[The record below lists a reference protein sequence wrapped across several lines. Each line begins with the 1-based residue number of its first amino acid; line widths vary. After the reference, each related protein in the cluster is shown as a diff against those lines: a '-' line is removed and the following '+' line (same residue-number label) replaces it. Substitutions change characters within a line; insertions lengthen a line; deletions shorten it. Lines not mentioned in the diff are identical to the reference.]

1 MKCIEKNDKTSI
13 IDLLTEQVMRSS
25 GMSKE
30 ESYESIIELIHAWLL
45 VVAND
50 GVYLRAI
57 K

>member
-30 ESYESIIELIHAWLL
+30 ESYL
-45 VVAND
+45 
-50 GVYLRAI
+50 
-57 K
+57 